1 MNNIYTI
8 FRKEIASYFNS
19 PIAYI
24 FIAVFLISSVWLFF
38 QNFFLAGQAS
48 MRGYFYFLPW
58 IFLFLAPAISMRSFA
73 EEKRNG
79 TLELLL
85 TLPIKDWEV
94 VLGKF
99 LSNVVFVTVT
109 ILLSISIPISISSLG
124 EMDMGLI
131 VGGYLGAILLASSY
145 LALGLFV
152 SSFTKNQIVAF
163 IIAIAG
169 LFFLFIL
176 GSGFVLNVVPAFLVP
191 IFSFL
196 GLGTHFNNII
206 KGVVD
211 TRDLVYYFSFIFLF
225 LWLTVR
231 SIESR
236 NWK

>member
-8 FRKEIASYFNS
+8 FRKEIANYFNS

-24 FIAVFLISSVWLFF
+24 FIAVFLISSIWLFF

-73 EEKRNG
+73 EEKRSG

-85 TLPIKDWEV
+85 TLPVKDWEV

-99 LSNVVFVTVT
+99 FSNVVFVSIT

-131 VGGYLGAILLASSY
+131 IGGYLGAILLASSY
-145 LALGLFV
+145 LSLGLFV
-152 SSFTKNQIVAF
+152 SSLTKNQIVAF

-176 GSGFVLNVVPAFLVP
+176 GAGFVLNVIPAFLVP

-196 GLGTHFNNII
+196 GLGTHFNNIV

-211 TRDLVYYFSFIFLF
+211 TRDLIYYFSFIFLF

-231 SIESR
+231 NIESR

>member
-8 FRKEIASYFNS
+8 FRKEIANYFNS

-24 FIAVFLISSVWLFF
+24 FIAVFLISSIWLFF
-38 QNFFLAGQAS
+38 QNFFLAGQAT

-58 IFLFLAPAISMRSFA
+58 VFLFLAPAISMRSFA
-73 EEKRNG
+73 EEKRSG

-85 TLPIKDWEV
+85 TLPVKDWEV

-99 LSNVVFVTVT
+99 FSNVVFVAIT

-131 VGGYLGAILLASSY
+131 IGGYLGAILLASSY
-145 LALGLFV
+145 LSLGLFV
-152 SSFTKNQIVAF
+152 SSLTKNQIVAF

-176 GSGFVLNVVPAFLVP
+176 GADFVLNTTPAFLVP

-196 GLGTHFNNII
+196 GLGTHFDNIV

-211 TRDLVYYFSFIFLF
+211 TKDLIYYFSFIFLF

-231 SIESR
+231 NIESR

>member
-8 FRKEIASYFNS
+8 FRKEMANYFNS

-24 FIAVFLISSVWLFF
+24 FVAVFLISSTWLFF
-38 QNFFLAGQAS
+38 QNFFLNGQAT

-73 EEKRNG
+73 EERRSG

-85 TLPIKDWEV
+85 TLPVKDWEV

-99 LSNVVFVTVT
+99 LSNVIFITIT
-109 ILLSISIPISISSLG
+109 ILLSITVPISINILG
-124 EMDMGLI
+124 QIDMGTVI
-131 VGGYLGAILLASSY
+131 GGYLGAILLASSY
-145 LALGLFV
+145 LSLGLFV

-163 IIAIAG
+163 IISIAG

-176 GSGFVLNVVPAFLVP
+176 GANFVLNVIPTFLVP

-196 GLGTHFNNII
+196 GLGTHFDNIT

-211 TRDLVYYFSFIFLF
+211 TRDLIYYFSFIFLF